1 MKLTE
6 QQQKELA
13 DVKERLEKVEILVID
28 ENYMHLFQSLR
39 DDIRTLVAIVD
50 NNGAEA

>member
-6 QQQKELA
+6 QQQKTLQ

-28 ENYMHLFQSLR
+28 ETYMHLFQSLR
-39 DDIRTLVAIVD
+39 DDIRTMVAIVD
-50 NNGAEA
+50 SNGAEA

>member
-6 QQQKELA
+6 QQQKELG
-13 DVKERLEKVEILVID
+13 DVKERLAIEILIID
-28 ENYMHLFQSLR
+28 ETYMHLFQSLR